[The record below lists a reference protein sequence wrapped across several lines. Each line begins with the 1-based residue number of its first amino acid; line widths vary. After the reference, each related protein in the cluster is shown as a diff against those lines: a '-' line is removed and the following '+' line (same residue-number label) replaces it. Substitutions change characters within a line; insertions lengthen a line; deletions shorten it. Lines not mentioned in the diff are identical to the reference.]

1 MNTNIYNDKQR
12 LFIASLNT
20 VPASQRW
27 DGDTDWFPA
36 LDVTETSQEYVFEVD
51 VPGLKLEAIKVTSDN
66 DVLSISGQRLPP
78 HHGGRSLRVERPSGT
93 FVRRLALPPD
103 ARSRE
108 IHASYSDGVLELR
121 LPRSRPDDRAGY
133 DQAVVLKTEEAAL

>member
-1 MNTNIYNDKQR
+1 MNAKNISDTPNPF
-12 LFIASLNT
+12 LAALIA
-20 VPASQRW
+20 VPACQRG

-51 VPGLKLEAIKVTSDN
+51 LPGLKLEAIKVTSDN
-66 DVLSISGQRLPP
+66 DVLSISGHRLPP

-133 DQAVVLKTEEAAL
+133 DQAVAHKTEEAAL